1 MTLDA
6 LTIGETMVLF
16 VAETPGPLA
25 RVERFGKRLA
35 GADSNVAIGL
45 ARLGLRVG
53 WVSRLGG
60 DSFGTFVRECIEREG
75 VDCSRVALD
84 AQRSTGFMLKSRAE
98 SGADPV
104 IEYHRRGSAASVLAI
119 TRPGAVSQHTP
130 PARDRHLRRAV
141 GQHARTDRARDARC
155 VMRAAPCHSI
165 RTCDP
170 RCSRTASR

>member
-119 TRPGAVSQHTP
+119 ADVD
-130 PARDRHLRRAV
+130 PALYRSTRHL
-141 GQHARTDRARDARC
+141 HATGIFAALSDSTLELIEHA
-155 VMRAAPCHSI
+155 MRGA
-165 RTCDP
+165 
-170 RCSRTASR
+170 